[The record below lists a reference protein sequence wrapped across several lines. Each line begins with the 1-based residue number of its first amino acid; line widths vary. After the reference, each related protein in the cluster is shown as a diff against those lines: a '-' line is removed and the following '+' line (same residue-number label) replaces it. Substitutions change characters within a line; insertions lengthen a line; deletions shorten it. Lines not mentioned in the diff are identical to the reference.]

1 MKPPTLESARVRKID
16 KVPPG
21 WFTRSQLEREWNL
34 GQAQTLVLLRTA
46 VQAKRADVKTFCIP
60 AGMRSYMP
68 VPHYR
73 FKQAI

>member
-1 MKPPTLESARVRKID
+1 VKAPSLESARVRKID

-21 WFTRSQLEREWNL
+21 WFNRRQLEREWNL
-34 GQAQTLVLLRTA
+34 GQAQTLVLLRAA
-46 VQAKRADVKTFCIP
+46 VEAERAEVKTFCIP

-73 FKQAI
+73 FK